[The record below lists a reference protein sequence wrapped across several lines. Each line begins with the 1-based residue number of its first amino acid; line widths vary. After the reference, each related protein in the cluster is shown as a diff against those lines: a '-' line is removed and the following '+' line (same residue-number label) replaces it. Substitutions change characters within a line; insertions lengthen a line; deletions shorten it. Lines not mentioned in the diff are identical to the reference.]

1 MDAFAQHE
9 RARLKAV
16 LDATSDFAIAG
27 SRVTFAQHFE
37 TVCAKEPFC
46 VMPNNLVES
55 CRRLLDADVCD
66 TIPTIVRQHVFVTIG
81 CNTFPLFALESGGV
95 GRTLFRFHCVYA
107 NCSSFLD
114 VRLFA
119 SGDRIKWVVVC
130 LSHSHSF
137 DTFPQRLPRNTFQ
150 QDARERLER
159 MAGEKRTCA
168 AMKIECNAL
177 CSNDVF
183 QNAVRSARARANADQ
198 SRALRNAVAS
208 SDVWASEV
216 HVDASN
222 VFVEAFFANAA
233 LVAKRVSVNFVFVD
247 DTACTNAFM
256 FPLVAVLCRDV
267 SKATHAV
274 AWAIVRNRT
283 TSTFERFF
291 TFVAKFF
298 PAITTF
304 MCDRHF
310 AQKNAIVNVFGG
322 GVHVLHCCVHI
333 ARNIKSN
340 TGRGGGLASDFWAM
354 RFKRTTEAEATFL
367 AGLRRMDRL
376 KKSAFTKHMLDATD
390 SYIPSIVDPVLL
402 PFLEPLFI
410 FPSGV
415 VLSDIPLATEQ
426 KKRAWRI
433 VGMMRLIDQTP
444 ESVFSIDNTN
454 TVESYFSVI
463 KGRINKTTSTLADVY
478 KSVNFTEL
486 SVLAARNPASP
497 TLPDTVVDV
506 LLTVVTRDVVNV
518 LSTDG
523 VRGLLNVLCL
533 VSLNALLDK
542 QNGDDCASG
551 VVMEALQNGTRID
564 TFRWMPH
571 EWVLSVESPHPTH
584 DVFVVDTAEGNDDTD
599 VAMRLEPFFGISNRS
614 LPVFQLL
621 SDTLLTLSSIV
632 PDTKRMDDIHATFSF
647 FKKEY
652 ERFINISANEPEVAV
667 ILSELCVSLEALS
680 QPSQQQPAETTVRKS
695 IVDPCILR
703 MKGPKTTTTSARVN
717 HTAPCPRTAMVEK
730 VHGAVRE
737 KAKPSHGRKKQH
749 TCPIC
754 RGEGHHARTCR
765 DVLVEENRARA
776 ELFFIQLIETRQL
789 DKYLVCMARRVS
801 PQFAREIEQV
811 IKTSSAT
818 KGLHD
823 GTQTPRHERTEAQ
836 DEGI

>member
-183 QNAVRSARARANADQ
+183 QNVVRSARARANADQ

-256 FPLVAVLCRDV
+256 FPLVAVLCRDA

-274 AWAIVRNRT
+274 GWAIVRNHT

-291 TFVAKFF
+291 TSS
-298 PAITTF
+298 P
-304 MCDRHF
+304 
-310 AQKNAIVNVFGG
+310 
-322 GVHVLHCCVHI
+322 
-333 ARNIKSN
+333 S
-340 TGRGGGLASDFWAM
+340 SSP
-354 RFKRTTEAEATFL
+354 RTT
-367 AGLRRMDRL
+367 
-376 KKSAFTKHMLDATD
+376 
-390 SYIPSIVDPVLL
+390 
-402 PFLEPLFI
+402 
-410 FPSGV
+410 
-415 VLSDIPLATEQ
+415 
-426 KKRAWRI
+426 
-433 VGMMRLIDQTP
+433 
-444 ESVFSIDNTN
+444 
-454 TVESYFSVI
+454 
-463 KGRINKTTSTLADVY
+463 
-478 KSVNFTEL
+478 
-486 SVLAARNPASP
+486 
-497 TLPDTVVDV
+497 
-506 LLTVVTRDVVNV
+506 
-518 LSTDG
+518 
-523 VRGLLNVLCL
+523 
-533 VSLNALLDK
+533 
-542 QNGDDCASG
+542 
-551 VVMEALQNGTRID
+551 
-564 TFRWMPH
+564 
-571 EWVLSVESPHPTH
+571 
-584 DVFVVDTAEGNDDTD
+584 
-599 VAMRLEPFFGISNRS
+599 
-614 LPVFQLL
+614 
-621 SDTLLTLSSIV
+621 
-632 PDTKRMDDIHATFSF
+632 
-647 FKKEY
+647 
-652 ERFINISANEPEVAV
+652 
-667 ILSELCVSLEALS
+667 
-680 QPSQQQPAETTVRKS
+680 
-695 IVDPCILR
+695 
-703 MKGPKTTTTSARVN
+703 
-717 HTAPCPRTAMVEK
+717 
-730 VHGAVRE
+730 
-737 KAKPSHGRKKQH
+737 
-749 TCPIC
+749 
-754 RGEGHHARTCR
+754 
-765 DVLVEENRARA
+765 
-776 ELFFIQLIETRQL
+776 
-789 DKYLVCMARRVS
+789 
-801 PQFAREIEQV
+801 
-811 IKTSSAT
+811 
-818 KGLHD
+818 
-823 GTQTPRHERTEAQ
+823 
-836 DEGI
+836 